1 MPLFSHLPSSPP
13 KVLLLCYSNSPFND
27 NSKKKKKKSQEQR
40 ASFKIRILLLPKM
53 QGACSFLNDS
63 WILYEN
69 VFFCNFQSTLILMP
83 ILSNALLPLTAL
95 CFFCLASYIFN
106 STSGTLSHTYQAS
119 PRSYFQADFQQD
131 HIMSI
136 CSLSC
141 NDVFY
146 IAFPE
151 DPESVSGL
159 KTSSHLTLFISCS
172 MICNKQ
178 GGQRSS
184 S

>member
-1 MPLFSHLPSSPP
+1 
-13 KVLLLCYSNSPFND
+13 
-27 NSKKKKKKSQEQR
+27 
-40 ASFKIRILLLPKM
+40 
-53 QGACSFLNDS
+53 
-63 WILYEN
+63 
-69 VFFCNFQSTLILMP
+69 MP

-119 PRSYFQADFQQD
+119 PRSYFQADLQQD

-172 MICNKQ
+172 TICNKQ

-184 S
+184 SQNTSYAYKFLCPEKGTPKHQPQYLLSECYVSGSKRFHRLLHKIQHTCMDSVVINAKLQKMAASS